1 VGYDGYMKL
10 GYLHPNVFTPNLDL
24 VSKYGISE
32 KYAVIRL
39 AKLAAFHDFGIQ
51 GITYQFLDKI
61 IEKLEAKKIR
71 VLISNEQKIDPKY
84 DAYLLKINPSDMH
97 HILSYAQ
104 MLICDSQ
111 SMSVEAAVLG
121 VPSLRY
127 SSFAGKISVL
137 EELEHQ
143 YQLTFGIPIGEE
155 TMLLNKLDEILSHAD
170 LKLIFQERRAKM
182 LEDKIDVTAFL
193 VWFLE
198 NFPQSVDAYQKSQN
212 WPLAGVLN

>member
-1 VGYDGYMKL
+1 
-10 GYLHPNVFTPNLDL
+10 
-24 VSKYGISE
+24 
-32 KYAVIRL
+32 
-39 AKLAAFHDFGIQ
+39 
-51 GITYQFLDKI
+51 
-61 IEKLEAKKIR
+61 
-71 VLISNEQKIDPKY
+71 
-84 DAYLLKINPSDMH
+84 
-97 HILSYAQ
+97 
-104 MLICDSQ
+104 
-111 SMSVEAAVLG
+111 VEAAVLG

-155 TMLLNKLDEILSHAD
+155 TMLLNKLDEILSHLD

-198 NFPQSVDAYQKSQN
+198 NFPQSVAAYQKSQN